1 MNHTVAIPIVQIQG
15 FTPLLTG
22 YVHGL
27 AEEAPRIGVKGWI
40 SCVRVGRKGWWQVRS
55 SSPSGALALSST
67 GAWVGSGCGRGWQ
80 EGTRVARRG
89 QKERRSS

>member
-15 FTPLLTG
+15 FTPLLAG

-27 AEEAPRIGVKGWI
+27 AEETARVGVKGWI

-55 SSPSGALALSST
+55 SSPSGAELH
-67 GAWVGSGCGRGWQ
+67 GRLGGVWLR
-80 EGTRVARRG
+80 EGMARRD
-89 QKERRSS
+89 